1 VPTFTITPSGPFDLR
16 AAAGFGFGPR
26 AGAETPAEARMR
38 HFYGPDRAST
48 EIAEAWRPYRTWG
61 SVLLHSA
68 GRRAG
73 IEPER

>member
-1 VPTFTITPSGPFDLR
+1 MLVLVRGSGHHDLPPAAEPR
-16 AAAGFGFGPR
+16 TLAAA
-26 AGAETPAEARMR
+26 R
-38 HFYGPDRAST
+38 HFYGPDRAFT